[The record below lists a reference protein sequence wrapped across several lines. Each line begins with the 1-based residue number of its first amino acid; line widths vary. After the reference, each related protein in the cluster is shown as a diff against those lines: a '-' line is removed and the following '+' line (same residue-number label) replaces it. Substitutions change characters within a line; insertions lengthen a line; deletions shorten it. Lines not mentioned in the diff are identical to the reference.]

1 MPVKSVDNHEMST
14 TILLHVYDLLWW
26 FGDHPLCGC
35 VLLFAALLIVWAIYL
50 WCSPQIVELTRT
62 EVWINLA
69 VECELMD
76 DGYAPVDGLVVEGP
90 QMVWDDEDRA
100 VNLPPI
106 MLADGCNVALPLL
119 GEDQRQM
126 KTKRAFRNRGTFI
139 ASAISYVREKMCGL
153 PSPSAEN
160 RRVAMRHI
168 VTFCGEHTGL
178 RAVDRKAVIEAVIK
192 LVFIPTESD
201 LEFAEIFADPI
212 MRRRIH
218 NAQLPSKQ

>member
-14 TILLHVYDLLWW
+14 TILFHVLDLLRW
-26 FGDHPLCGC
+26 FGFHPLCGC
-35 VLLFAALLIVWAIYL
+35 VLLFVALLAVWVIYL
-50 WCSPQIVELTRT
+50 WCSPRKEPTRA

-69 VECELMD
+69 VESELMD
-76 DGYAPVDGLVVEGP
+76 DGYAPVDGVVVEGP

-100 VNLPPI
+100 VSLPPV

-153 PSPSAEN
+153 PSLTAEN

-178 RAVDRKAVIEAVIK
+178 RAVDRKSVIEAVIK

-212 MRRRIH
+212 MRQRIH